1 MKSSTTP
8 NFRKRLAALP
18 AGIRSVALKN
28 YRLWRRNPHHPSL
41 HFKRVGDYWS
51 VRVGAAHRALG
62 RQHKGQI
69 VWFWIGPHDEYERVI
84 GGF

>member
-8 NFRKRLAALP
+8 DFRRRLAALP
-18 AGIRSVALKN
+18 AEVRRVALKN

-41 HFKRVGDYWS
+41 HFKRVDNYWS

-62 RQHKGQI
+62 RERNNEM
-69 VWFWIGPHDEYERVI
+69 VWFWIGPHDEYERQI
-84 GGF
+84 HRH